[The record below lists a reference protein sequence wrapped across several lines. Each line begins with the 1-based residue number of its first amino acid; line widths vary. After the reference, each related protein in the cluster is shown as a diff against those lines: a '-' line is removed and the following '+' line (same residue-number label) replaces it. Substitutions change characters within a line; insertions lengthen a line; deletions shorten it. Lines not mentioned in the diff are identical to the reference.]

1 VLGHGTTVMLRVVTA
16 DGATHDLT
24 LLCAGVAG
32 AFLPECMPEPRIELQ
47 VAARDNYRDTPV
59 GATPVP
65 AIDPTAEA
73 AAVPLDLPRIEI
85 PISEP
90 GAQRVVL
97 GEATLAN
104 GVLRE
109 VRAAIGEPWPES
121 VVLRGAIHFEIR
133 PQSGGDPIE
142 NIYVHGWREGVEIV
156 EVSITFNA
164 AILRPGAHLT
174 LVGVVVR

>member
-1 VLGHGTTVMLRVVTA
+1 MPGRR
-16 DGATHDLT
+16 
-24 LLCAGVAG
+24 G

-65 AIDPTAEA
+65 AIDHAAEA
-73 AAVPLDLPRIEI
+73 AAVPLELPRIEI
-85 PISEP
+85 PIDKVGE
-90 GAQRVVL
+90 QRFVL

-109 VRAAIGEPWPES
+109 VSASLGEPWPES
-121 VVLRGAIHFEIR
+121 VVLRGAIHLEIR
-133 PQSGGDPIE
+133 PKSGGDPIE
-142 NIYVHGWREGVEIV
+142 NIYVHGWREGVEVV
-156 EVSITFNA
+156 EVSIAFNA
-164 AILRPGAHLT
+164 AIVRPGAHLT